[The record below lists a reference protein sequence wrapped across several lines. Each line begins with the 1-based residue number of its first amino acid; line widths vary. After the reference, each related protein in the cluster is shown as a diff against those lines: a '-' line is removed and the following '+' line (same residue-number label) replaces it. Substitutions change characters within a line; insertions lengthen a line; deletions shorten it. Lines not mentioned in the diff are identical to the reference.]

1 MAPAHDSNTYV
12 EHGKRVFERIDVH
25 KSGSVNLE
33 QFIDCCIKV
42 SDEKCQLVS
51 ITIDFK
57 LIPPK
62 RKIVTEGFGI
72 FDLNST

>member
-12 EHGKRVFERIDVH
+12 EHGKRVFEKIDVN

-42 SDEKCQLVS
+42 SAAQ
-51 ITIDFK
+51 
-57 LIPPK
+57 
-62 RKIVTEGFGI
+62 
-72 FDLNST
+72 LNSSRHDV